1 MVIRI
6 PLLNVPVQGILP
18 RQQIL
23 VEVITNLPYSCGGC
37 PPFIQQHHDRS
48 GTPFPRGPDD
58 GCVLKLQHN
67 DMHVTPISTSSSNNR
82 STSTTPLPYLVLVVD
97 FGSSV
102 QEQLHNRRVP
112 FLRGKEKRSPPMLQ
126 HVITHRYMSLHT

>member
-82 STSTTPLPYLVLVVD
+82 VHVHYTAYLILSLSPAITVESRPSLQATERAVHPRYITITYTFTSSHLLIY
-97 FGSSV
+97 
-102 QEQLHNRRVP
+102 
-112 FLRGKEKRSPPMLQ
+112 
-126 HVITHRYMSLHT
+126 